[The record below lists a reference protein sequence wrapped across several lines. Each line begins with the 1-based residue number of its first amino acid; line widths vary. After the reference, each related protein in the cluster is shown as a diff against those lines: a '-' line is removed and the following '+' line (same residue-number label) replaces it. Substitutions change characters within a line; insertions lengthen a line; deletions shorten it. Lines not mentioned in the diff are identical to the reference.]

1 MNQRIESIIKISSGA
16 DKEALLKMINEHL
29 AKQGVPLY
37 TLDKEDGYFKLLNA
51 ELTDEEVDRVDY
63 FCASEIVNSAICL
76 VAELNPNITMHGK
89 LLYND
94 GYASEIAFV
103 SYDASRRELSVET
116 AHEGDYPACPHCE
129 TPSHDFKEI
138 YEMEEIDIPDVCPY
152 CGEPMEPGEYW
163 GGDYSFFKCWLSP
176 TKGWVRT
183 YEVEY

>member
-1 MNQRIESIIKISSGA
+1 MKKRIESIIKVSSGA

-37 TLDKEDGYFKLLNA
+37 TLDEEDSCFKLLNL

-76 VAELNPNITMHGK
+76 AAELNPNITMHGK

-129 TPSHDFKEI
+129 TPSHGFSANASARRGQTPRHSARRCR
-138 YEMEEIDIPDVCPY
+138 MR
-152 CGEPMEPGEYW
+152 
-163 GGDYSFFKCWLSP
+163 SSP
-176 TKGWVRT
+176 SATERNGSAASAESRPSAHQGP
-183 YEVEY
+183 